1 MSNRQQSES
10 AVRRWLDGI
19 GASRCSHTSKDKRP
33 SLDSPIDPLME
44 LKKEAD
50 AVAERAAATR
60 IKMQERADTTG
71 KTLTT
76 LGTAAVGYVGITRAT
91 DVFPVPPGWGWLP
104 WLTLG
109 LLLLMLTGALIV
121 GWRLSHVR
129 RPVLIKTDP
138 TTIEGLSD
146 AEQATVRDLYVGIA
160 AANNQPSLAKYE
172 AVGQELL
179 AAWERAALGEGP
191 PPTQSFSRAA
201 QIRAEVRSAKEQAA
215 TRVVSRRFS
224 KAATGI
230 PTIVGIVIF
239 TVAAAGVGITTDK
252 LDAVRQSQTNEVTD
266 RLATVKACGE
276 AQAMLRANPEVTLP
290 LPPECT
296 DG

>member
-1 MSNRQQSES
+1 MSSRQQSDS

-19 GASRCSHTSKDKRP
+19 RVTRCSHTTKDQKP
-33 SLDSPIDPLME
+33 SLDASIDPLME

-109 LLLLMLTGALIV
+109 LLLLMLAGAVLA
-121 GWRLSHVR
+121 GWWISRVR
-129 RPVLIKTDP
+129 RPVLISTNPKA
-138 TTIEGLSD
+138 IKGVSD
-146 AEQATVRDLYVGIA
+146 AERASISELYDGIA
-160 AANNQPSLAKYE
+160 AANKLSLAKYE
-172 AVGQELL
+172 AVGHELV
-179 AAWERAALGEGP
+179 AAWERAAQGEGP
-191 PPTQSFSRAA
+191 TPKQSFSRAA

-215 TRVVSRRFS
+215 TRVVSHRLS
-224 KAATGI
+224 KAATGF
-230 PTIVGIVIF
+230 PTILGVVIF
-239 TVAAAGVGITTDK
+239 AVAAAGVGITTDK

-276 AQAMLRANPEVTLP
+276 AQALLRANPEVTLP